1 LFPRL
6 APTLNDPTDP
16 EPLPTSHS
24 LVVTAPTDLI
34 VRPAPMLP
42 GIVDLE
48 TERADAYARAARA
61 NNTQRAYMADWVIFT
76 AWCEA
81 RGESALPTTA
91 EVVRRFVAAEADAG
105 KSPSTIE
112 RRVAAIGHF
121 HRADNYVA
129 PTAQPGAGKLRETLA
144 GIRASKGSKKK
155 RKAAA
160 DANVL
165 EAMLAAFPGDGL
177 RAVRDRAVLAI
188 GMAAALRRSE
198 LVALTVDD
206 IAIVAEGLRIT
217 IARSKTDQEQEGV
230 EVAVP
235 EGNRLRPKARLL
247 DWMAAAG
254 HSDGPLFRRL
264 TRQDTVTDDP
274 MSDRAVARL
283 VQVAARK
290 AGLDERQFGGHSL
303 RAGFLTESAA
313 RGATIFK
320 MQEVSRHRTVQILSE
335 YVRSA
340 ELFKDHAGKGFL

>member
-1 LFPRL
+1 M
-6 APTLNDPTDP
+6 NDHTDP
-16 EPLPTSHS
+16 EPLSPSHS
-24 LVVTAPTDLI
+24 LVVKAPTDL
-34 VRPAPMLP
+34 VARPAPMLP
-42 GIVDLE
+42 GIVDHE

-61 NNTQRAYMADWVIFT
+61 SNTQRAYLADWVIFA

-81 RGESALPTTA
+81 RGDCALPTSA

-121 HRADNYVA
+121 HRAENSVA

-144 GIRASKGSKKK
+144 GIRASRGSKKK

-160 DANVL
+160 DATVL

-217 IARSKTDQEQEGV
+217 IARSKTDQEQGGA

-235 EGNRLRPKARLL
+235 EGNRLQPKARLL

-254 HSDGPLFRRL
+254 HSNGPLFRRL
-264 TRQDTVTDDP
+264 TRQDTVSDDP

-283 VQVAARK
+283 VQAAARK
-290 AGLDERQFGGHSL
+290 AGLDERQFGGPSL